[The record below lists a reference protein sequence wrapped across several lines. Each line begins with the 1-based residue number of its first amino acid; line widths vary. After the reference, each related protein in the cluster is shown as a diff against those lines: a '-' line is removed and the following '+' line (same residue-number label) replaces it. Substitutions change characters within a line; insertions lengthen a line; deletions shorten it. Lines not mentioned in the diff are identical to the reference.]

1 MRLNVLVMVCIAV
14 MVSGCPDKK
23 PKYPTC
29 AKDKDCK
36 EGEHCVNKQ
45 CRQCVTD
52 EHCSDG
58 ETCQDNT
65 CVAKE
70 GFCKDKSDCPAGQVC
85 KNNQCTL
92 CESDNE
98 CGPTARCT
106 DDGRCLERGQC
117 SKDED
122 CEDDEDCVDGKCQR
136 LGRGT
141 GPDVDCTMNTV
152 YFGFDRSQ
160 IQESSKH
167 DLNKTAEC
175 IQQVADRAVILEGH
189 TDPRGTDEYN
199 IALSEAR
206 AQAVAD
212 YLARL
217 GIDPARF
224 RVNPKGEAEA
234 SGTDEDSW
242 SRDRRVEVEWQ

>member
-1 MRLNVLVMVCIAV
+1 MRLNVLVVICAAV
-14 MVSGCPDKK
+14 LMSGCPDKK
-23 PKYPTC
+23 LKYPIC

-45 CRQCVTD
+45 CRQCKTD
-52 EHCSDG
+52 EHCPDG
-58 ETCQDNT
+58 QTCQNNT
-65 CVAKE
+65 CVAKD
-70 GFCKDKSDCPAGQVC
+70 GFCNSKDDCPSGQIC
-85 KNNQCTL
+85 KKNKCTA
-92 CESDNE
+92 CEDDGE
-98 CGPTARCT
+98 CGPSARCT
-106 DDGRCLERGQC
+106 DDGRCLDRGKC

-122 CEDDEDCVDGKCQR
+122 CQDDEDCVDGVCQR
-136 LGRGT
+136 LGRGPA
-141 GPDVDCTMNTV
+141 PDVDCDLHTV

-160 IQESSKH
+160 IQEESKET
-167 DLNKTAEC
+167 LNKSAEC
-175 IQQVADRAVILEGH
+175 IQQAAGRGVILEGH

-224 RVNPKGEAEA
+224 RVIPKGETEA
-234 SGTDEDSW
+234 SGAGEDSW
-242 SRDRRVEVEWQ
+242 NKDRRVEIEWQ